1 MEASSAPSSRSAISA
16 VAGSCTTTVAVV
28 PMARKERAV
37 RTLVRACGRGRHRDV
52 PPDVTDGR
60 LWLMVGAI
68 VVGVTLPPSLEEDGV
83 EVEVV
88 DVEDPDEED
97 ERPDVVVVT
106 DEEPVD
112 PLVRSGELVVAEPG
126 WSRETTMPMAT
137 VAPVAAMTAPR
148 VSQRSRDV
156 AFSRSRDPCAV

>member
-1 MEASSAPSSRSAISA
+1 
-16 VAGSCTTTVAVV
+16 
-28 PMARKERAV
+28 
-37 RTLVRACGRGRHRDV
+37 
-52 PPDVTDGR
+52 
-60 LWLMVGAI
+60 MVGAI

-106 DEEPVD
+106 DRGTCGPA
-112 PLVRSGELVVAEPG
+112 RCSGELVVAAPG

-156 AFSRSRDPCAV
+156 AFSRSRDPCARVTRRTLNWGAFLCGRPNPTIVNSQLPQHSLWAC